1 MIRGEGIALRTI
13 REEDLDFLYDA
24 VSDVEVRGPWV
35 QIRMASHPGYRKR
48 FQETGF
54 FTPDEGM
61 LAIVDEEDAG
71 RILGTIGWF
80 RTVFYSDALEIGYQI
95 LDVER
100 RGRGVAT
107 AALRL
112 MCGYLFADR
121 HVHRLQL
128 GIVVG
133 NEASRRVAEKVG
145 FRSEGIQRGA
155 AYLRGVHLDMEVFSL
170 LRPEWKP
177 VAPLLPPERT

>member
-1 MIRGEGIALRTI
+1 MIRGEGIILRTV
-13 REEDLDFLYDA
+13 READLDFLYEA

-35 QIRMASHPGYRKR
+35 QIRMMSQPGYRKR

-54 FTPDEGM
+54 FTLDEGQ
-61 LAIVDEEDAG
+61 LVIVDAEDPG
-71 RILGTIGWF
+71 RIYGTIGWF
-80 RTVFYSDALEIGYQI
+80 RTVFYSDALEIGYQV
-95 LDVER
+95 LDTAQ
-100 RGRGVAT
+100 RGKGIAT

-121 HVHRLQL
+121 NVYRLQL
-128 GIVVG
+128 GIVTG

-145 FRSEGIQRGA
+145 FQSEGIQRGG
-155 AYLRGVHLDMEVFSL
+155 AYIRGKYQDMEVFSL

-177 VAPLLPPERT
+177 VAPLLPVEGT